1 MAHVCVRRRGR
12 PAGTGH
18 RPGVVEARTRNDN
31 LTTED
36 TEDRRLKNSK
46 FRIWNLEFGIL
57 GMWTWF
63 HEFRIPNSEF
73 QIRLLRVLSVLRGRP
88 LEGSRNDHFEES
100 DTPAH
105 RLTRPRVDAGVAAV
119 RQHGARTLGA

>member
-46 FRIWNLEFGIL
+46 FRIWNLEFGIW

-73 QIRLLRVLSVLRGRP
+73 QIRLLRLLRVNQADGLLARRDTF
-88 LEGSRNDHFEES
+88 LMHVNDLLKIAVES
-100 DTPAH
+100 
-105 RLTRPRVDAGVAAV
+105 
-119 RQHGARTLGA
+119 GASDLHLKVGG